1 MMEIV
6 KDEEPQATVMPEFD
20 PNKKYRWTPE
30 TKFVLE
36 GAQFATLLNSM
47 RAVLSTEEAQT
58 ILAAQRASDEL
69 ERLLKDAVEQGR
81 AIEIE

>member
-6 KDEEPQATVMPEFD
+6 KDDEPQAVLLPEFD
-20 PNKKYRWTPE
+20 PSKKYRWTPD

-36 GAQFATLLNSM
+36 GAEFATLLNAM
-47 RAVLSTEEAQT
+47 RAILSTEEAQT

-69 ERLLKDAVEQGR
+69 EKLLKDAVEDGR
-81 AIEIE
+81 AVEIQ

>member
-6 KDEEPQATVMPEFD
+6 KDEQPQAMVLPEFD

-30 TKFVLE
+30 TRFVLD
-36 GAQFATLLNSM
+36 GAEFATLLNSM
-47 RAVLSTEEAQT
+47 RAILSTEEAQT

-69 ERLLKDAVEQGR
+69 EKLLKDAVEDGR
-81 AIEIE
+81 AVEIQ

>member
-6 KDEEPQATVMPEFD
+6 KDEQPQAMVLPEFD
-20 PNKKYRWTPE
+20 PNKKYRWTPD

-36 GAQFATLLNSM
+36 GAEFATLLNSM
-47 RAVLSTEEAQT
+47 RAILSTEEAQT

-69 ERLLKDAVEQGR
+69 EKLLKDAVEDGR
-81 AIEIE
+81 AVEIQ

>member
-6 KDEEPQATVMPEFD
+6 KDEQPQATVVPEFD
-20 PNKKYRWTPE
+20 PNKKYRWTPD

-36 GAQFATLLNSM
+36 GAEFATLLNSM
-47 RAVLSTEEAQT
+47 RAILSTEEAQT

-69 ERLLKDAVEQGR
+69 ERLLRDAVEDGR
-81 AIEIE
+81 AVEIQ